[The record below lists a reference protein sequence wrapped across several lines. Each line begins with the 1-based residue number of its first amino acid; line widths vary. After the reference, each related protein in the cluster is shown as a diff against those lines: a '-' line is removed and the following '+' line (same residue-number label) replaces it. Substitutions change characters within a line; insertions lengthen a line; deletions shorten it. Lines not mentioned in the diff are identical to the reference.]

1 MNDNKIR
8 PDLSYERLEFLGDAV
23 LDFFVI
29 DWLVTKYPNDNPGDL
44 SLKKQCIV
52 CNKALSLVTLHY
64 KLD

>member
-29 DWLVTKYPNDNPGDL
+29 DWLVKKFPNDGPGDL
-44 SLKKQCIV
+44 SLKK
-52 CNKALSLVTLHY
+52 
-64 KLD
+64 